1 MQCSNWLLY
10 ITDDIFLGPGGVV
23 GIVAPIRY
31 VHGGC
36 HGHISKSSLMS
47 IGSYYRHTLAHTGI
61 WLLYITDD
69 IFLGPGGVV
78 GIVAPIRHVHGG
90 CHGHISKS
98 SLMSIGSYYRHTLA
112 HTVVHKSNDAST
124 ANPAGFIFCGWG

>member
-47 IGSYYRHTLAHTGI
+47 IGSYYRN
-61 WLLYITDD
+61 
-69 IFLGPGGVV
+69 
-78 GIVAPIRHVHGG
+78 
-90 CHGHISKS
+90 
-98 SLMSIGSYYRHTLA
+98 TLA

>member
-1 MQCSNWLLY
+1 MC
-10 ITDDIFLGPGGVV
+10 
-23 GIVAPIRY
+23 
-31 VHGGC
+31 C
-36 HGHISKSSLMS
+36 HGHIS
-47 IGSYYRHTLAHTGI
+47 
-61 WLLYITDD
+61 ITDDD

-112 HTVVHKSNDAST
+112 HTVCSVQT
-124 ANPAGFIFCGWG
+124 GFCTSQMTYSWGRGVLLA